1 MGENVHRKM
10 NKSLPGEHIA
20 VIEEAEP
27 QGDYYVDGKGVIR
40 AAKVATV
47 IFDIDKRVVSLD
59 GVALRSKPPEK
70 GDMIVGV
77 IEDSLPEDMQRM
89 RVYKINGRESSA
101 RFTAIILS
109 DKRRTGRG
117 PSSKIGDIV
126 RAKVMTR
133 IDGMIL
139 ASIADKDLGVLW
151 TRCSRCGGSV
161 VRQRDNTVKCTK
173 CGHVDRRKL
182 APDFM
187 SIDAII

>member
-10 NKSLPGEHIA
+10 RESLPGEHIA

-27 QGDYYVDGKGVIR
+27 QGDYYVDGEGVIR
-40 AAKVATV
+40 AAKVTTV

-59 GVALRSKPPEK
+59 GIALRSRPPEK
-70 GDMIVGV
+70 GDIIIGV

-89 RVYKINGRESSA
+89 RVYKINGRESNA
-101 RFTAIILS
+101 RFTAIILG
-109 DKRRTGRG
+109 DKRKTRG
-117 PSSKIGDIV
+117 PPSKIGDIV
-126 RAKVMTR
+126 RAKVVTR
-133 IDGMIL
+133 VDGMIL

-151 TRCSRCGGSV
+151 TRCSRCGGGV
-161 VRQRDNTVKCTK
+161 VRRRENTIRCTR
-173 CGHVDRRKL
+173 CGYVDRRKL